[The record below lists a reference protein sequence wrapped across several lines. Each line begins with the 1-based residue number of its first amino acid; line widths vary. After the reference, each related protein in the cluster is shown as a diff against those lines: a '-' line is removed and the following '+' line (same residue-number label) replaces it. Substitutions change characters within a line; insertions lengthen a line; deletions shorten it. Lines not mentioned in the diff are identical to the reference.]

1 MAFFIS
7 ILRIFPHPKHFRHN
21 LWQAAAEFQK
31 MNVVRFLIVLLFI
44 CMSASAQVSVTVK
57 GAPAWSK
64 PTKERYYYLPD
75 IETYYDRHSGEYIFL
90 NDGYWTRGK
99 KLPTAYRS
107 YDLKRARSVVI
118 RNYHGGAPY
127 VHYSTHR
134 VKYVRSPKYYNPGRR

>member
-1 MAFFIS
+1 LASRAGI
-7 ILRIFPHPKHFRHN
+7 PKTN
-21 LWQAAAEFQK
+21 A
-31 MNVVRFLIVLLFI
+31 VRFLIVLLFI
-44 CMSASAQVSVTVK
+44 CMSASGQVSVTVK

-90 NDGYWTRGK
+90 NNGYWTRGK
-99 KLPTAYRS
+99 KLPPSYRR

-118 RNYHGGAPY
+118 RNYSGAAPY

-134 VKYVRSPKYYNPGRR
+134 VKYVRSPKYYNSYRR